1 LKEFLREPE
10 AIFWVY
16 GFPFLMTAA
25 LGVAFRNRPVDQIV
39 VDIVDG
45 PLAIETQ
52 QSLKQAE
59 TPERFKAEIVSDEEA
74 RMRLRTGKT
83 DLIVVPSAKNNTGDR
98 SASDGQSA
106 QGRAAEK
113 SRYEYRF
120 DPTRPQSVLA
130 QSGVDD
136 QLQRAAGRRDA
147 ADKSLVEVDEPGGRY
162 IDFLVPGL
170 LGMSLMGGGL
180 WGVGFVIVD
189 MRVRKLLK
197 RFLAT
202 PMKKSDFMAAIMASR
217 MIFMVP
223 E

>member
-1 LKEFLREPE
+1 MSPANRDLPRYWPLWQMILCRLKEFLREPE

-16 GFPFLMTAA
+16 GFPILMTAA

-106 QGRAAEK
+106 QG
-113 SRYEYRF
+113 
-120 DPTRPQSVLA
+120 
-130 QSGVDD
+130 
-136 QLQRAAGRRDA
+136 
-147 ADKSLVEVDEPGGRY
+147 
-162 IDFLVPGL
+162 
-170 LGMSLMGGGL
+170 
-180 WGVGFVIVD
+180 
-189 MRVRKLLK
+189 
-197 RFLAT
+197 
-202 PMKKSDFMAAIMASR
+202 
-217 MIFMVP
+217 
-223 E
+223 